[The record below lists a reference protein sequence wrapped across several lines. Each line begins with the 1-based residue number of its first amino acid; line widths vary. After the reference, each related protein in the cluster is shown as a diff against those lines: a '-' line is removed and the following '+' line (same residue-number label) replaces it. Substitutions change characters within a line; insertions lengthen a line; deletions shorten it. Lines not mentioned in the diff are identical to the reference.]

1 MPYFSRKISENK
13 VCVYKKDTNEKV
25 GCTTPAKLDKY
36 MKALHVNEPK
46 NVIKKPIFNYIQDID
61 ESGIATLYIYDT
73 IGAYFDPETEK
84 VKCTINGKDFAKEME
99 YLQDK
104 AKLICIRINSGGGNV
119 LDGYGI
125 IDSILSS
132 KVPVHTYNV
141 GIAASIASLIFLAG
155 HRRIMNDYST
165 LMIHN
170 PSMAENENSK
180 LLNVIKKQLVTFLA
194 NNCIYSQ
201 QELSD
206 LMDEETY
213 FDAEECIESGLVD
226 EINNTGRNIPKME
239 KTNVLE
245 MANIY
250 NQLLLKDKDMKKVKN
265 TAEETDKDFTT
276 KKEKVAI
283 KNKKKLKEAEKEEE
297 ESETEAEQKRED
309 KEGLEKAEPVHQDD
323 KEETKTIVDDEEEM
337 SKVDDDDSDAEMAD
351 DRMSDEDEEDGE
363 EEEEDDDV
371 YDSMDDAKEK
381 IKTLKEELKKFKGI
395 VADYEAKAEKAE
407 MERIDNMLSQ
417 YVNVGAI
424 KNEEL
429 GDLRK
434 LAKVNFDSVNNMLSK
449 IGTTVTKQ
457 KSVVNKEAVK
467 IFNTVTNQP
476 TSVTGKESW
485 TIRDWEKKDP
495 KGLDKIK
502 NETPEL
508 YNNMF
513 SAYYKK

>member
-46 NVIKKPIFNYIQDID
+46 NVNKKPIFNYIQDID

-283 KNKKKLKEAEKEEE
+283 KNKKKLKEAEKEEKLKPLDKKTSINE
-297 ESETEAEQKRED
+297 EAMNRIMRQEQIQRMETELREMIIYQVGMPGLWSKFVDMREVVRKEREKIEREQKKPLNWLHSRGGRSLING
-309 KEGLEKAEPVHQDD
+309 KSGQHYA
-323 KEETKTIVDDEEEM
+323 
-337 SKVDDDDSDAEMAD
+337 
-351 DRMSDEDEEDGE
+351 
-363 EEEEDDDV
+363 
-371 YDSMDDAKEK
+371 
-381 IKTLKEELKKFKGI
+381 
-395 VADYEAKAEKAE
+395 
-407 MERIDNMLSQ
+407 
-417 YVNVGAI
+417 
-424 KNEEL
+424 
-429 GDLRK
+429 
-434 LAKVNFDSVNNMLSK
+434 LAF
-449 IGTTVTKQ
+449 
-457 KSVVNKEAVK
+457 
-467 IFNTVTNQP
+467 
-476 TSVTGKESW
+476 
-485 TIRDWEKKDP
+485 
-495 KGLDKIK
+495 
-502 NETPEL
+502 
-508 YNNMF
+508 
-513 SAYYKK
+513 